1 MTRPDTGVNADQKSA
16 KAGEDVN
23 DGSGKKTDRKTVSK
37 RGTDSRQGAD
47 SKQGADRKASSK
59 KLSERQKARRML
71 LQALYQWEM
80 ARAPVNE
87 IAAEFLVYY
96 QGKIDRDFFRQVFP
110 EVVNHVEELDAQ
122 MIQWLDR
129 DVNALD
135 PIELSLLRLGL
146 YELTHRIDIP
156 YKVVINEAVE
166 LAKVFGATDS
176 HKYINGV
183 LDRASREL
191 RALEQR
197 GSDRV

>member
-1 MTRPDTGVNADQKSA
+1 MTEADSGSNPKLMAS
-16 KAGEDVN
+16 
-23 DGSGKKTDRKTVSK
+23 SGKGKGPAAKGKPGRQP
-37 RGTDSRQGAD
+37 RGRGSALQGKA
-47 SKQGADRKASSK
+47 QADRK
-59 KLSERQKARRML
+59 KLSDRQKARRML

-96 QGKIDRDFFRQVFP
+96 QGKIDRDFFREVFP
-110 EVVNHVEELDAQ
+110 EVVRHVPDLDEQ
-122 MIQWLDR
+122 MTQWVDR
-129 DVNALD
+129 DLKALD
-135 PIELSLLRLGL
+135 PIELSLLRLGV
-146 YELTHRIDIP
+146 YELAHRIDIP

-183 LDRASREL
+183 LDRASRQL

-197 GSDRV
+197 GSN

>member
-1 MTRPDTGVNADQKSA
+1 MIDLTSA
-16 KAGEDVN
+16 KSMSESDKK
-23 DGSGKKTDRKTVSK
+23 GSREMDDDGKK
-37 RGTDSRQGAD
+37 
-47 SKQGADRKASSK
+47 K

-87 IAAEFLVYY
+87 IMAEFLVYY
-96 QGKIDRDFFRQVFP
+96 QGKIDRDFFKEVFP
-110 EVVNHVEELDAQ
+110 QVVANVANLDA
-122 MIQWLDR
+122 MMAPWLDR
-129 DVNALD
+129 EMAALD

-146 YELTHRIDIP
+146 FELEQRIDVP

-183 LDRASREL
+183 LDRASKTL

-197 GSDRV
+197 GAGRI

>member
-1 MTRPDTGVNADQKSA
+1 VIDFTGAKPEPGSDKKSA
-16 KAGEDVN
+16 DKVSKALDRELD
-23 DGSGKKTDRKTVSK
+23 DEGKK
-37 RGTDSRQGAD
+37 
-47 SKQGADRKASSK
+47 K

-87 IAAEFLVYY
+87 ILAEFLVYY
-96 QGKIDRDFFRQVFP
+96 QGKIDRDFFKEVFP
-110 EVVNHVEELDAQ
+110 QVVVHVPELDAQ
-122 MIQWLDR
+122 VAPWLDR
-129 DVNALD
+129 ELSALD
-135 PIELSLLRLGL
+135 PIELSLLRLGM
-146 YELTHRIDIP
+146 YELAHRIDIP

-183 LDRASREL
+183 LDRAAKDL

-197 GSDRV
+197 GTGRI

>member
-1 MTRPDTGVNADQKSA
+1 MIDLTSA
-16 KAGEDVN
+16 KSMSESDKK
-23 DGSGKKTDRKTVSK
+23 GSREMDDDGKK
-37 RGTDSRQGAD
+37 
-47 SKQGADRKASSK
+47 K

-87 IAAEFLVYY
+87 IMAEFLVYY
-96 QGKIDRDFFRQVFP
+96 QGKIDRDFFKEVFP
-110 EVVNHVEELDAQ
+110 QVVANVANLDA
-122 MIQWLDR
+122 MMAPWLDR
-129 DVNALD
+129 EMAALD

-146 YELTHRIDIP
+146 FELEQRIDVP

-183 LDRASREL
+183 LDRASKTL

-197 GSDRV
+197 GAGRV